1 MNPLPDYWLA
11 VLHKRLMGQIVLNA
25 TSDSRGLRVYAHCAL
40 GRGVG
45 LSFLNRDETRAI
57 NLTLPAALAQL
68 PSRLEYILTAGV
80 PIEGAVHPLQS
91 RGVRLNGGDEL
102 SLQPSSK
109 GPPSLP
115 ELHGL
120 SVAQSG
126 ASGARVPAGSL
137 GFFVWPDAQLPAC
150 AKQRELESVSSRAEV
165 LI

>member
-1 MNPLPDYWLA
+1 MA
-11 VLHKRLMGQIVLNA
+11 
-25 TSDSRGLRVYAHCAL
+25 CACT
-40 GRGVG
+40 RTAPWAAA
-45 LSFLNRDETRAI
+45 SASHSSTETRRERS
-57 NLTLPAALAQL
+57 TSPCQL

-137 GFFVWPDAQLPAC
+137 GFDGLMG
-150 AKQRELESVSSRAEV
+150 
-165 LI
+165 